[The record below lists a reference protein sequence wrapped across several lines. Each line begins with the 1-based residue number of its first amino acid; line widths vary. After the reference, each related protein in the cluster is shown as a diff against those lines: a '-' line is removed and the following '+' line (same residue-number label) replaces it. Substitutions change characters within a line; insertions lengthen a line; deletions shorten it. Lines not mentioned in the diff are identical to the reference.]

1 MSDIQ
6 EILAQA
12 EKRAIEKR
20 LPYAG
25 ALTPQE
31 ADAILRADA
40 SAQLV
45 DVRTKAELELVGR
58 VPSALHVEWAF
69 YPGMVANPDFAAHL
83 QAHLKQK
90 GADKDTVIMF
100 LCRTGGRSHNAAVV
114 AESLGYLHAYNVLE
128 GFEGDANEY
137 KQRTLINGWKHA
149 GLPWTN

>member
-6 EILAQA
+6 EILALA

-31 ADAILRADA
+31 AYELLQANAG
-40 SAQLV
+40 AQLV

-58 VPSALHVEWAF
+58 VPFALHVEWAF
-69 YPGMVANPDFAAHL
+69 YPGMVANPDFAAQL
-83 QAHLKQK
+83 EAQLSLKNV
-90 GADKDTVIMF
+90 DKNAPIMF
-100 LCRTGGRSHNAAVV
+100 LCRTGGRSHNAALV

-128 GFEGDANEY
+128 GFEGDANEQ
-137 KQRTLINGWKHA
+137 KQRTLINGWKHS